1 MSVYRVA
8 VYEDDDEVR
17 KLICG
22 LCGKI
27 YSGWGVDADI
37 DAFDSAGDAVGEDY
51 DLYLLDIQMPGES
64 GIALARRL
72 YGSGVRDRVIFI
84 TGSAEYALDGYSAHP
99 VHYLLKPVER
109 EALEGALR
117 LAWELRRPRTLL
129 FRAGAKTAAFP
140 AEDVLYLESRS
151 HGVVLHLAGEERFLA
166 TSLTEA
172 QRAVPGDSFARSHKS
187 YLVNLAKVA
196 EVGRS
201 ELKLT
206 DGGTVPVSRTFY
218 SAFQGALVRYLNR

>member
-1 MSVYRVA
+1 
-8 VYEDDDEVR
+8 
-17 KLICG
+17 
-22 LCGKI
+22 
-27 YSGWGVDADI
+27 
-37 DAFDSAGDAVGEDY
+37 
-51 DLYLLDIQMPGES
+51 MPGES

-151 HGVVLHLAGEERFLA
+151 HGVVLHFAGEERFLA

-172 QRAVPGDSFARSHKS
+172 QRAVPGNSFARSHKS